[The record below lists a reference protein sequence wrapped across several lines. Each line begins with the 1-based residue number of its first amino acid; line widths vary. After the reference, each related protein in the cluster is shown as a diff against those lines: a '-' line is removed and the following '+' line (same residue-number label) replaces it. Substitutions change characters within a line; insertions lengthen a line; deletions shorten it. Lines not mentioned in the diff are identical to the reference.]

1 MNMPS
6 YSLRLATVTVTAWLS
21 LITTTG
27 KPIRRRHD
35 HRVHVQ
41 HLLGD
46 IVHALEQLA
55 RCFTEYQETMVSER
69 RQRYDQMMNKAQALK
84 NLIELLPGLDETLA
98 LNRPAMNELAAFV
111 GWKIILVEDD
121 EWFKLEGGRLR
132 LGSAELKEL
141 FKGSVPAGD
150 PGQLYTD

>member
-1 MNMPS
+1 
-6 YSLRLATVTVTAWLS
+6 
-21 LITTTG
+21 
-27 KPIRRRHD
+27 
-35 HRVHVQ
+35 
-41 HLLGD
+41 
-46 IVHALEQLA
+46 
-55 RCFTEYQETMVSER
+55 
-69 RQRYDQMMNKAQALK
+69 MNKALK

-132 LGSAELKEL
+132 LGSAEVKEL

>member
-1 MNMPS
+1 MTP
-6 YSLRLATVTVTAWLS
+6 
-21 LITTTG
+21 
-27 KPIRRRHD
+27 D

-69 RQRYDQMMNKAQALK
+69 RQRYDQMMNKALK

-98 LNRPAMNELAAFV
+98 LNRPAMNESWGGKSSWWRTTSGSSWRAGGS
-111 GWKIILVEDD
+111 GWVQP
-121 EWFKLEGGRLR
+121 
-132 LGSAELKEL
+132 S
-141 FKGSVPAGD
+141 
-150 PGQLYTD
+150 